1 MRKFSSLNAL
11 CFTLRLIVQLL
22 WVNVR
27 LYLTLK
33 VDVIYVKSTL
43 IELKKWLILKFEFPA
58 PDCDWSIQIC
68 DLRYLRVYKNNQNF
82 LMSILYCIDLIIL
95 SQTPFNKDMN
105 LIKVNNIDKHLYHI
119 LCIFSIEIR
128 CQARFDQD
136 TFGRPFLVGPNLVQH
151 IWSGPYLVQPIFGP
165 NPYLVGAIFG
175 PTKFGRCHIWSN
187 QIWSVP
193 YLVHPNLVSI
203 YLVCT

>member
-1 MRKFSSLNAL
+1 M
-11 CFTLRLIVQLL
+11 QLL

-128 CQARFDQD
+128 CQARFGQD
-136 TFGRPFLVGPNLVQH
+136 TFGWTKFGPA
-151 IWSGPYLVQPIFGP
+151 YLDRPIFGP
-165 NPYLVGAIFG
+165 THIWSKTIFG
-175 PTKFGRCHIWSN
+175 QGHFWSN
-187 QIWSVP
+187 QIW
-193 YLVHPNLVSI
+193 
-203 YLVCT
+203 

>member
-1 MRKFSSLNAL
+1 M
-11 CFTLRLIVQLL
+11 QLL

-119 LCIFSIEIR
+119 LCIFSI
-128 CQARFDQD
+128 
-136 TFGRPFLVGPNLVQH
+136 FGWAHIWSNPYLVQNH
-151 IWSGPYLVQPIFGP
+151 IWSGPFLVQP
-165 NPYLVGAIFG
+165 NLVGAIFG
-175 PTKFGRCHIWSN
+175 PTRFGWCHIWSI
-187 QIWSVP
+187 QDIKILST
-193 YLVHPNLVSI
+193 YLAGQTSI
-203 YLVCT
+203 RLGS

>member
-1 MRKFSSLNAL
+1 MPKILL
-11 CFTLRLIVQLL
+11 CTLGHTARLYFTLRSIVQLL

-33 VDVIYVKSTL
+33 VDVIYVKSTHNQ
-43 IELKKWLILKFEFPA
+43 LKKWLILKFEFPA

-119 LCIFSIEIR
+119 LCIFSI
-128 CQARFDQD
+128 DLVK
-136 TFGRPFLVGPNLVQH
+136 TLLVGHFWSDQ
-151 IWSGPYLVQPIFGP
+151 IWSS
-165 NPYLVGAIFG
+165 IFG
-175 PTKFGRCHIWSN
+175 PTHIWSKTIFGQGHFWSN
-187 QIWSVP
+187 QIW
-193 YLVHPNLVSI
+193 
-203 YLVCT
+203 

>member
-1 MRKFSSLNAL
+1 M
-11 CFTLRLIVQLL
+11 QLL

-136 TFGRPFLVGPNLVQH
+136 TFLVGPNLVQH

-165 NPYLVGAIFG
+165 NHIWSGPFLVQPNLVGAIFG
-175 PTKFGRCHIWSN
+175 PTRFGRCHIWSI
-187 QIWSVP
+187 QIW
-193 YLVHPNLVSI
+193 LV
-203 YLVCT
+203 YT

>member
-1 MRKFSSLNAL
+1 M
-11 CFTLRLIVQLL
+11 QLL

-128 CQARFDQD
+128 CQARFGRD
-136 TFGRPFLVGPNLVQH
+136 TFGRTE
-151 IWSGPYLVQPIFGP
+151 FGP
-165 NPYLVGAIFG
+165 AYLVGAIFG
-175 PTKFGRCHIWSN
+175 PTRFDRCHIWSIQDIKILSRAN
-187 QIWSVP
+187 ID
-193 YLVHPNLVSI
+193 
-203 YLVCT
+203 

>member
-1 MRKFSSLNAL
+1 M
-11 CFTLRLIVQLL
+11 QLL

-33 VDVIYVKSTL
+33 VDVIYVKSTR

-58 PDCDWSIQIC
+58 LDCDWSIQIF
-68 DLRYLRVYKNNQNF
+68 DLKYLRVYKNNDNF
-82 LMSILYCIDLIIL
+82 LMSFLYCIDLIIL

-128 CQARFDQD
+128 CQARFGQD
-136 TFGRPFLVGPNLVQH
+136 TFGQPFLVGPNLVQH

-165 NPYLVGAIFG
+165 KPYLVRAIFG

>member
-1 MRKFSSLNAL
+1 MYNFYTSLH
-11 CFTLRLIVQLL
+11 FTLRLIVQLL

-33 VDVIYVKSTL
+33 VDVMYVKSTL

-128 CQARFDQD
+128 CQARFGQD

-151 IWSGPYLVQPIFGP
+151 IWSGPYLVQTHIWSG
-165 NPYLVGAIFG
+165 PYLVQQNLVGAVFG
-175 PTKFGRCHIWSN
+175 PTRFGQCHFGSIK
-187 QIWSVP
+187 IWSV
-193 YLVHPNLVSI
+193 LNLG
-203 YLVCT
+203 LG

>member
-1 MRKFSSLNAL
+1 M
-11 CFTLRLIVQLL
+11 QLL

-119 LCIFSIEIR
+119 LCIFSIEIL
-128 CQARFDQD
+128 CQARFGQD
-136 TFGRPFLVGPNLVQH
+136 TFGRTKFGPAYLVG
-151 IWSGPYLVQPIFGP
+151 PIFGP
-165 NPYLVGAIFG
+165 THIWSKTIFG
-175 PTKFGRCHIWSN
+175 QGHFWSN
-187 QIWSVP
+187 QIW
-193 YLVHPNLVSI
+193 
-203 YLVCT
+203 

>member
-1 MRKFSSLNAL
+1 M
-11 CFTLRLIVQLL
+11 QLL

-119 LCIFSIEIR
+119 LCIFSIDLVKTL
-128 CQARFDQD
+128 F
-136 TFGRPFLVGPNLVQH
+136 VGPNLVQH
-151 IWSGPYLVQPIFGP
+151 IWSNPYLVQNHIWSGP
-165 NPYLVGAIFG
+165 FLVQPNLVGAIFG
-175 PTKFGRCHIWSN
+175 PTRFGRCH
-187 QIWSVP
+187 P
-193 YLVHPNLVSI
+193 RY
-203 YLVCT
+203 

>member
-1 MRKFSSLNAL
+1 M
-11 CFTLRLIVQLL
+11 QLL

-27 LYLTLK
+27 LYLTLEI
-33 VDVIYVKSTL
+33 DVIYVKSTL

-128 CQARFDQD
+128 CQARFGQD
-136 TFGRPFLVGPNLVQH
+136 TFGRPFLVGPNLVKHIWLGPYLVQNH
-151 IWSGPYLVQPIFGP
+151 IWSGPFLVQP
-165 NPYLVGAIFG
+165 NLVGAIFG
-175 PTKFGRCHIWSN
+175 PTRFGPCHIWSI
-187 QIWSVP
+187 QDIKILST
-193 YLVHPNLVSI
+193 YLAGQTSI
-203 YLVCT
+203 RLGS